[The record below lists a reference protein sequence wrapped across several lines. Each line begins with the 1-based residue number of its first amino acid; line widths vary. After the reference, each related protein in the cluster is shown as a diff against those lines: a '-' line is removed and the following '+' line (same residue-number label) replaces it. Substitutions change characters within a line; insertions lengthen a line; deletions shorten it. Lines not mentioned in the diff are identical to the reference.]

1 MIKAARPDL
10 RKVVKVPEVSR
21 PRVSAAGPFPAVALA
36 TTRTPASVVRVPL
49 LCGAS
54 IWSAALCPSG
64 LFMVFCSACG
74 LSVESSQV
82 NHSTSRRPLTAISYR
97 RCTSPTNVLRYFLS
111 IGCLAVFEQSRYLVQ
126 GAAFLFQQF
135 MLGVLFPGKPNQR
148 RREKYVVIAVQSW

>member
-49 LCGAS
+49 LCRAS

-64 LFMVFCSACG
+64 FFMVFCSACG
-74 LSVESSQV
+74 LSSQV
-82 NHSTSRRPLTAISYR
+82 KPSQSF
-97 RCTSPTNVLRYFLS
+97 NVKPS
-111 IGCLAVFEQSRYLVQ
+111 Q
-126 GAAFLFQQF
+126 AAHRDKLPSMHFT
-135 MLGVLFPGKPNQR
+135 
-148 RREKYVVIAVQSW
+148 Y